1 MSKEL
6 FTHIENESLSKFADD
21 FKAELTQRANIA
33 YENSKLDVAASFFQ
47 PSEEIEESK
56 FGIDHRDEGMAG
68 RIHFTKKGQPKVGE
82 HIDFYHPANG
92 DKKYGKVTHYDGKKV
107 HINYGGET
115 HKFNVHL
122 MEDVEQIEELSKK
135 TIGSYASKAVDSL
148 DTHSFKSAE
157 SEAGPISASHDRKAS
172 NRNVGLKK
180 AIKRLTKE
188 EIELSDEQIAFFDN
202 LSETQFEYLVDNF
215 DQLDEISKRVLG
227 NYVQKARANVNKMGR
242 VASKAEDRGGSKM
255 GIMDKLV
262 KKIGKR
268 QAGINTAQR
277 KMSENVDMDGDGECD
292 YNEEEPNYDVDIEPS
307 TEYDEDAALDQLED
321 MIWDDDDLSD
331 EIDEEVD
338 LEEGSNSI
346 SSAAKKAE
354 ASRQR
359 ALRKAISAV
368 KNGQHPD
375 SAIRDHDLFKSDAAE
390 LHKHYKENV
399 EVDGEP
405 IDEIS
410 TTLARNYLNHNIRD
424 SGERALNK
432 SQHDHYDKAA
442 FGDSDK
448 SKANERSI
456 EEP

>member
-1 MSKEL
+1 M
-6 FTHIENESLSKFADD
+6 
-21 FKAELTQRANIA
+21 
-33 YENSKLDVAASFFQ
+33 
-47 PSEEIEESK
+47 
-56 FGIDHRDEGMAG
+56 M
-68 RIHFTKKGQPKVGE
+68 
-82 HIDFYHPANG
+82 
-92 DKKYGKVTHYDGKKV
+92 
-107 HINYGGET
+107 
-115 HKFNVHL
+115 
-122 MEDVEQIEELSKK
+122 
-135 TIGSYASKAVDSL
+135 TI
-148 DTHSFKSAE
+148 
-157 SEAGPISASHDRKAS
+157 I
-172 NRNVGLKK
+172 
-180 AIKRLTKE
+180 
-188 EIELSDEQIAFFDN
+188 
-202 LSETQFEYLVDNF
+202 
-215 DQLDEISKRVLG
+215 
-227 NYVQKARANVNKMGR
+227 
-242 VASKAEDRGGSKM
+242 
-255 GIMDKLV
+255 
-262 KKIGKR
+262 
-268 QAGINTAQR
+268 
-277 KMSENVDMDGDGECD
+277 
-292 YNEEEPNYDVDIEPS
+292 
-307 TEYDEDAALDQLED
+307 
-321 MIWDDDDLSD
+321 SD

-448 SKANERSI
+448 SKANERSLKNRDKGFKSAMKRAGLHPKNA
-456 EEP
+456 EAVKRGRSEVKAGGKQEGKNLFANRRSAGHDKMNDGHYDARMALQGTWHPNK